1 MDVSSLCTN
10 IDHEEGAEACLKK
23 LEERK
28 NKCILSIVIEKLIL
42 MILKSHAF

>member
-28 NKCILSIVIEKLIL
+28 NKSILSIVIEKLIL